1 MKKYLITLFAAT
13 ALVLT
18 GCAGP
23 SPVTPGET
31 NTVAEDTTKD
41 LTGDW
46 GYSSDTFSFEAEV
59 DNGEITIYIL
69 LDEGTSKGLYW
80 TGTFLDKAEDGE
92 TIVSQADVD
101 ALASSLYGSGD
112 EEKKFEF
119 RDGKLGYQFTIMGV
133 TTDVQLEKK

>member
-1 MKKYLITLFAAT
+1 MKKYLFALFAAT

-31 NTVAEDTTKD
+31 IVTEDTTTN

-59 DNGEITIYIL
+59 AADEITIYIL

-80 TGTFLDKAEDGE
+80 TGTFLEEVKDGD
-92 TIVSQADVD
+92 TILSKADVD

-112 EEKKFEF
+112 EEKKFTF
-119 RDGKLGYQFTIMGV
+119 TDGKLVYEFSIMG
-133 TTDVQLEKK
+133 TTTTVQLEKK